1 MRPGEEIEIWG
12 QRSPEGRL
20 SFSGGSSEGRFRR
33 QFRGKWAPDWRLFM
47 DLLGRFAS
55 WKGQTEFVKLQVALY
70 SRDDPYE

>member
-1 MRPGEEIEIWG
+1 
-12 QRSPEGRL
+12 
-20 SFSGGSSEGRFRR
+20 
-33 QFRGKWAPDWRLFM
+33 M

>member
-1 MRPGEEIEIWG
+1 MEIWG
-12 QRSPEGRL
+12 QGVLREGLVLAEGHPRAGL
-20 SFSGGSSEGRFRR
+20 GGNFGENEPRIGGF
-33 QFRGKWAPDWRLFM
+33 FM

>member
-1 MRPGEEIEIWG
+1 MRPGGGIEIWG

-20 SFSGGSSEGRFRR
+20 SLAEGHPRAGLGGNFGENGPRI
-33 QFRGKWAPDWRLFM
+33 GGLFM